1 MIGGA
6 EVKLAFGQGTAQGSD
21 WVESLSKELGFEFQ
35 EVNTDSV
42 DSLVQGTQGCDAI
55 IVALHKLTPEKIAAL
70 PSSVR
75 CIGRLGVGLDNID
88 LEAAK
93 TRKTPVIFQPTYA
106 FNEVAN
112 HALAMIMTLHRGI
125 FQAHNGIKNNEWIPA
140 PKVAHIASLQDST
153 LGVVGCGRI
162 GQSLIEKAK
171 PLFKKIVG
179 FDPAITSP
187 LAGVTMVNNL
197 DELLQQSQIVS
208 LHAPYMKS
216 THHMI
221 GARELALMPKSSIL
235 VNVSRGGLIDE
246 AALREAL
253 ENGHLDGAGLDVFET
268 EPLPESSPL
277 RNTKNLILSPH
288 IAWYSQSAGPRLME
302 WGIRDVLSYLKGG
315 SELNGKFAVGPF

>member
-1 MIGGA
+1 M
-6 EVKLAFGQGTAQGSD
+6 KLAFGQGTASGSD
-21 WVESLSKELGFEFQ
+21 WVRSLSEQLGFEFQ

-42 DSLVQGTQGCDAI
+42 ESTFEGTQGCDAI
-55 IVALHKLTPEKIAAL
+55 IVALHKLTAEKIAAL
-70 PSSVR
+70 PPSVR

-93 TRKTPVIFQPTYA
+93 QRKTPVIFQPTYA

-125 FQAHNGIKNNEWIPA
+125 FQSHDGIKNSEWIPA

-153 LGVVGCGRI
+153 LGVIGCGRI
-162 GQSLIEKAK
+162 GQALIEKAK
-171 PLFKKIVG
+171 PLFRSIVG
-179 FDPAITSP
+179 FDPAVNGSIP
-187 LAGVTMVNNL
+187 GVTMVSNL
-197 DELLQQSQIVS
+197 DELLKQSQFVS

-221 GARELALMPKSSIL
+221 GAREIALMPKSSIL

-246 AALREAL
+246 DALVSAL
-253 ENGHLDGAGLDVFET
+253 QSGHLDGAGLDVFET
-268 EPLPESSPL
+268 EPLPENSAL
-277 RNTKNLILSPH
+277 RKAKNLVLTPH

-302 WGIRDVLSYLKGG
+302 WGIRDVLAYLNGKE
-315 SELNGKFAVGPF
+315 ELNGKFAVGPF